1 MIKLLRTIGFLLI
14 IAGLALAASWF
25 IEPLRELWPL
35 LLDLPLPIRIGL
47 LVAGIGLL
55 VVFATVVHDNATADK
70 RSLDENL
77 GGDNDSGDH

>member
-1 MIKLLRTIGFLLI
+1 MISLLRIVGFLLI
-14 IAGLALAASWF
+14 AAGLLLSASWF

-47 LVAGIGLL
+47 IVAGIGLL
-55 VVFATVVHDNATADK
+55 VVFATVVHDSLTADK

-77 GGDNDSGDH
+77 GGDK